1 MNRNVFVKNSSVICD
16 DSASELMEQ
25 LSWQGLWKTVEPM
38 QTQSCNVSMLDV
50 GWIFGETRDHRP
62 HTYGD
67 LMVIIDDAPRE
78 VYESELVKAVI
89 EKEWKV

>member
-1 MNRNVFVKNSSVICD
+1 
-16 DSASELMEQ
+16 
-25 LSWQGLWKTVEPM
+25 
-38 QTQSCNVSMLDV
+38 MLDV